1 MKRVHKFVSSSFN
14 EGFPLVRHIK
24 AIHENIGLLIQCD
37 QCDYKAKYKAD
48 VVNHFKSK
56 HEGLKFPSDQC
67 DFQAGTRQFLSE
79 HFKSIH
85 EDIKFPCDQCN
96 YIANHIS
103 AKLHIILIK

>member
-1 MKRVHKFVSSSFN
+1 M
-14 EGFPLVRHIK
+14 RHIK
-24 AIHENIGLLIQCD
+24 AILENIGLLIQCD

-96 YIANHIS
+96 YSVSKSIRTQEWGCYEIVLGVLRS
-103 AKLHIILIK
+103 